1 MAKTD
6 ALTAD
11 FLRQALSYDP
21 ETGIFIWN
29 NRPRDHFRT
38 KRGQSVF
45 NAQFAGQVA
54 GSLSPDGYI
63 RIRIADRARLA
74 SRLAWLY
81 VHGEPPKGEIDHE
94 NYNKTD
100 NRICN
105 LRDGT
110 HSNNQHNRTAYS
122 NNKSG
127 YKGVSWH
134 KDHKK
139 WRASIK
145 VHGKVIHL
153 GYFQSAEEARDAYNN
168 AAPIYH
174 GKYARLSL

>member
-11 FLRQALSYDP
+11 FLRQAISYDP
-21 ETGIFIWN
+21 ETGIFIWK

-38 KRGQSVF
+38 KRGQSIF
-45 NAQFAGQVA
+45 NSQFADEPA

-63 RIRIADRARLA
+63 RIPMAGVSHLA
-74 SRLAWLY
+74 NRLAWLY
-81 VHGEPPKGEIDHE
+81 VHGELPLGEIDHE
-94 NYNKTD
+94 NHNKSD

-110 HSNNQHNRTAYS
+110 HSNNQHNRNAYA
-122 NNKSG
+122 NNTSG

-134 KDHKK
+134 KGHIK
-139 WRASIK
+139 WKASIR
-145 VHGKVIHL
+145 VNGKLIHL

-174 GKYARLSL
+174 GKYARLG